1 MKTIGILF
9 GVENSFPSALVEH
22 INARNVETRTGEGV
36 RAEFVLAG
44 AVALRQACR
53 YAVIVDRISHDVPF
67 YRALLKHAALQGT
80 VVINNPF
87 WSSADDKFF
96 NYALA
101 DRLGVAVPPTV
112 ILPHKKLPGDTTERS
127 MRNLEYPLDWD
138 SVFAYVGEHGFL
150 KPVNGGGWRDVFP
163 VHSREEFFRAYDES
177 RDLCMMYQKAV
188 NFTAYFRCFVVGQR
202 KVRIMAYDPRRP
214 HEERYMRNPPKYPR
228 MLLKRMEQDALK
240 VCSAL
245 GYDLN
250 TVEFAVENGIPYAI
264 DFMNPVP
271 DADVNSVGEEN
282 FEWIVREAANLAIA
296 KALAAP
302 KPLEL
307 RWSSMLGA
315 AGQSRPKRKAVGKSL
330 SPAARIKRVESEA
343 AISTPTEP

>member
-22 INARNVETRTGEGV
+22 INARNIETRDGQPV
-36 RAEFVLAG
+36 RAEFVLTG
-44 AVALRQACR
+44 AVALRQLPR
-53 YAVIVDRISHDVPF
+53 YAVIIDRISHDVPF

-80 VVINNPF
+80 TVINNPF
-87 WSSADDKFF
+87 WTSADDKFF

-101 DRLGVAVPPTV
+101 DRLGVAIPPTV

-138 SVFAYVGEHGFL
+138 SVFAVVGENGFL

-163 VHSREEFFRAYDES
+163 VHSRDEFFRAYDQS

-188 NFTAYFRCFVVGQR
+188 NFTAYFRCFVVGQK

-214 HEERYMRNPPKYPR
+214 HAERYLKSPPKYSR
-228 MLLKRMEQDALK
+228 MLLKRMEWDALK
-240 VCSAL
+240 LCHAL

-250 TVEFAVENGIPYAI
+250 TVEFAVEKGVPYAI

-282 FEWIVREAANLAIA
+282 FNWIVREVANFAIA

-302 KPLEL
+302 RSPEL
-307 RWSSMLGA
+307 RWSAMLGA
-315 AGQSRPKRKAVGKSL
+315 AAPAKPKKRAAGKKI
-330 SPAARIKRVESEA
+330 SPAALIKRA
-343 AISTPTEP
+343 KN